1 MARKQYPDD
10 FKTLF
15 GASTMGVSQVIAT
28 SIITGVLMLYLTDYA
43 GLFSSE
49 PGKAAAIGT
58 GILVAGRVWDAV
70 NDPLLGFVM
79 DRSPRTKWGRFKPFA
94 MVAIPVSTLLMI
106 AMFSLP
112 KSLPDWTRVVLM
124 VVLYFAFDAV
134 FTLMPFVPII
144 QSVSPHARV
153 RSKLLA
159 GQRVVTLIFAMAAA
173 SFMAL
178 AIALGTAENPNL
190 TMAIIIFLVPVSLL
204 SMLGLALVREG
215 NANADEPM
223 VRFRDVIE
231 MVKTNRPLWIS
242 QLSGIF
248 GGFVWNILFAASI
261 YYMKY
266 AFGAENF
273 GTASAIGGLLS
284 IVGIL
289 LGVFAVQPVLR
300 RTTPGQ
306 AALVVF
312 LFTAAPLAVMFFLN
326 LAGPITSMPVYFGL
340 MFFVNLGIGMGYLP
354 GSLLTMECMDYN
366 KYRVGKSLEGTLNSV
381 AAFVQ
386 KLQGAMAAAVT
397 GAILVAVGYDAEKY
411 KDATT
416 IPASLFQG
424 LGMAMFAVPVLCSLA
439 AGAILYWYP
448 LRHKAAREAM
458 YTEIGA
464 RAAESDG
471 TSEPD
476 GFLVDAGEA
485 VAQELG
491 LRVADEEK
499 K

>member
-28 SIITGVLMLYLTDYA
+28 SVITGVLMLYLTDYA
-43 GLFSSE
+43 GLFTSE

-70 NDPLLGFVM
+70 NDPLMGFLM

-94 MVAIPVSTLLMI
+94 MVAIPLSTVLI
-106 AMFSLP
+106 IGMFSLP
-112 KSLPDWTRVVLM
+112 KTLPDWTRVVLM

-153 RSKLLA
+153 RTKLLA
-159 GQRVVTLIFAMAAA
+159 GQRVVTLIFAMAAS

-178 AIALGTAENPNL
+178 AIGLGTVDDPNIPL
-190 TMAIIIFLVPVSLL
+190 ATVIFLVPVSLL
-204 SMLGLALVREG
+204 SMLGLALVKEG
-215 NANADEPM
+215 SANADEEK
-223 VRFRDVIE
+223 VGVRDVVE

-266 AFGAENF
+266 AFGAANF
-273 GTASAIGGLLS
+273 GVASAVGGLLS

-289 LGVFAVQPVLR
+289 LGVFAVQPILR

-306 AALVVF
+306 AAMLVH
-312 LFTAAPLAVMFFLN
+312 LFTAAPLAVMFVLN
-326 LAGPITSMPVYFGL
+326 LAGPISSMPLYFGL

-397 GAILVAVGYDAEKY
+397 GGILVAVGYDAVKY
-411 KDATT
+411 QDATT
-416 IPASLFQG
+416 IPPALFQG
-424 LGMAMFAVPVLCSLA
+424 LGFAMFAVPVICSLA
-439 AGAILYWYP
+439 AGAILLWYP
-448 LRHKAAREAM
+448 LRHKANREEM

-464 RAAESDG
+464 RA
-471 TSEPD
+471 TSPEPD
-476 GFLVDAGEA
+476 SALVNAGEA
-485 VAQELG
+485 LAESYG
-491 LRVADEEK
+491 LPVADEEK